1 MSIFATYLR
10 IYFLIMSCILN
21 IETSTDVC
29 SVAISDSG
37 QVIFNK
43 EDHSGPNHAVKLG
56 VYVDEALDFLDS
68 HGLPLE
74 AVAVSCGPGS
84 YTGLRIGVSMAKGIC
99 YGRGVKLIAVPTLEL
114 MAVPVLLGE
123 HPEDEDA
130 LIVPMLDARR
140 MEVYAEVLDRALK
153 VVRPIQADIVDA
165 DTYKEYLD
173 QHQVYFFGNGAAKCM
188 ETINHPNAHLVEGIE
203 PLAKNMAPLAEK
215 RFVEGKFEDVAYF
228 VPFYLKD
235 FVAKMPKKLI

>member
-1 MSIFATYLR
+1 
-10 IYFLIMSCILN
+10 MSCILN

-29 SVAISDSG
+29 SVAISDNG
-37 QVIFNK
+37 QVVFNK

-56 VYVDEALDFLDS
+56 VYVDEALSFIDA
-68 HGLPLE
+68 HGIPLE

-99 YGRGVKLIAVPTLEL
+99 YGRDVKLISIPTLEL

-123 HPEDEDA
+123 HPAEEDA

-140 MEVYAEVLDRALK
+140 MEVYAKVMDRALK
-153 VVRPIQADIVDA
+153 EVRPIQADIVDA
-165 DTYKEYLD
+165 ETYKEYLD
-173 QHQVYFFGNGAAKCM
+173 RGTVYFFGNGAEKCM
-188 ETINHPNAHLVEGIE
+188 EVINHPNARLVKGIE

-235 FVAKMPKKLI
+235 FVAKMPKKLL